1 MKNVILATCILLVAV
16 AAIAY
21 LYFSSISV
29 GSKSNDKALAYI
41 PQSAAILLTFDNDKS
56 FYDIFKGYKL
66 FNTIIGDKKQQE
78 FDFLKQ
84 NILNDPDIKEITG
97 GQSVYL
103 SVHPSDTVSFL
114 WLIPLTPASLSA
126 DMELILTENSRYTG
140 RKTGIQ
146 NNPVIE
152 LNISELNKKL
162 YVFINDGVV
171 LGSFSKNLIEECLND
186 SVPKISQDFIKQ
198 ISQSGQKNENS
209 LINLFTDNLK
219 IPGFINQFLRR
230 KIDDFPLF
238 KDLQGFSTL
247 SMNYRSDALLF
258 NGITNTDTGQISY
271 TNLFLHQK
279 PVQNQIKRILPINTA
294 NYVSYGL
301 SDYDRFHT
309 DLKKLFSERNQL
321 ASLNEIISNIAKETG
336 INPERDIRK
345 FWGKEFATFQLS
357 NHEQLAAIRVTNGR
371 QLQFFLE
378 PLSNTYNE
386 DIRRFNNSNLLYF
399 YFGDALKSFAKPFF
413 IVTDN
418 HLVVANNP
426 QVLVNFLEYYNSQRL
441 IYTTDRFMNFE
452 QLMAEQ
458 SNITVFIHHGNS
470 KSILNYALKRQYPAN
485 FNDEGNGPGP
495 VYGLCYQWSSDG
507 SRYLTNLYL
516 GYRYDE
522 ETVAESD
529 PAINENVTEPN

>member
-41 PQSAAILLTFDNDKS
+41 PQSAAVLLTFDNDKS

-84 NILNDPDIKEITG
+84 NILNDPDIKEITE
-97 GQSVYL
+97 GQSIYL
-103 SVHPSDTVSFL
+103 SVHPSDTVAFL

-126 DMELILTENSRYTG
+126 DMELILTKNSRYTG

-146 NNPVIE
+146 NYPVIE
-152 LNISELNKKL
+152 LNISELKKKL
-162 YVFINDGVV
+162 YVFIADGVV
-171 LGSFSKNLIEECLND
+171 LGSFSKDLIEKCLND
-186 SVPKISQDFIKQ
+186 SVPKISREFIKQ
-198 ISQSGQKNENS
+198 INQSGQKNENS
-209 LINLFTDNLK
+209 LINLFTDNLR

-238 KDLQGFSTL
+238 RDLQGFSTL

-258 NGITNTDTGQISY
+258 NGITTTDTSAISY
-271 TNLFLHQK
+271 ANLFLHQK
-279 PVQNQIKRILPINTA
+279 PVKNQIRRILPINTA

-309 DLKKLFSERNQL
+309 DLKELFSKRNQL
-321 ASLNEIISNIAKETG
+321 AGLNATISEIAKETG
-336 INPERDIRK
+336 INPERDIRQ
-345 FWGKEFATFQLS
+345 FWGKEFITFQLS
-357 NHEQLAAIRVTNGR
+357 NHEQLAAMRVTNGR

-386 DIRRFNNSNLLYF
+386 EIRRFNSSNLLYF

-413 IVTDN
+413 IVADN

-426 QVLVNFLEYYNSQRL
+426 QVLVSFLEYYNSQRL
-441 IYTTDRFMNFE
+441 IYSTERFMNFE

-458 SNITVFIHHGNS
+458 SNITVFIHDGNS
-470 KSILNYALKRQYPAN
+470 ESIFNYILKRQYQAN
-485 FNDEGNGPGP
+485 FNDVQYDTGS

-516 GYRYDE
+516 GYRNNE
-522 ETVAESD
+522 EIAGETE
-529 PAINENVTEPN
+529 PAIDENVTEPN